1 MVCNT
6 SGVLTASSI
15 VNTSRTKVVSI
26 HATATG
32 NALFTFK
39 LWDSDNTTT
48 SGKKEMVRLN
58 LKGDAVNMEYDMHGA
73 IAANGLYLEITT
85 GSGFVTINYA

>member
-1 MVCNT
+1 MGCNT
-6 SGVLTASSI
+6 SGVLTTSSI

-26 HATATG
+26 HASAIG
-32 NALFTFK
+32 DALFTFK
-39 LWDSDNTTT
+39 LWDSDNTTV
-48 SGKKEMVRLN
+48 SGKKEIVRLN

-73 IAANGLYLEITT
+73 IAANGLYMQITA

>member
-1 MVCNT
+1 MGCNT

-15 VNTSRTKVVSI
+15 VNTSRTKLVSI

-39 LWDSDNTTT
+39 LWDSDNTTV
-48 SGKKEMVRLN
+48 SGKKEIVRVN
-58 LKGDAVNMEYDMHGA
+58 LKGDAVNHEYDMHGA
-73 IAANGLYLEITT
+73 IASNGLYLQITT

>member
-1 MVCNT
+1 MGCNT
-6 SGVLTASSI
+6 SGVLTTSSI

-26 HATATG
+26 HASAIG
-32 NALFTFK
+32 DALFTFK

-48 SGKKEMVRLN
+48 SGKKEIVRLN

-73 IAANGLYLEITT
+73 IAANGLYMQITA